1 MIEVNVK
8 AKIPFL
14 WGKASF
20 EKSNWTNVNLIVGQN
35 GSGKTLLAE
44 QIAEQFNAAGY
55 DINFLCAER
64 QADDD
69 AAAMRTIRENQA
81 VRQKIEDVLSNMFA
95 KAIRFEEAPGGRLV
109 AIVVNKARGVE
120 YNLKQGECHGLKEIL
135 TLLVA
140 LYGNPSGKKNCL
152 ILDEPELHL
161 HPQFQQFFMNC
172 IREASAQDPKRV
184 FFLITHSPYFI
195 DLNFAEDLLGVVVC
209 HVNRAPTSID
219 SLSEN
224 DEQMFRRFL
233 PRFNTYHK
241 QFFFS
246 DKQIFVEGYT
256 DQQLFTRLLSCVENK
271 MGSAGTGVIDVG
283 GKDELGVFFKVC
295 SLLGTDG
302 RIITDLDSLF
312 CGKLREEVCAD
323 ERTQN
328 FLDAQREKQDGFYV
342 SLFTRKELSKRITL
356 EKLIFRLERYLGAL
370 GEFLGR
376 METRADSSPAS
387 DGADDLD
394 ILVEKIKDLY
404 AKHENPENMD
414 TFKTVV
420 LMGVTLLR
428 ERLEQA
434 LPLPLAA
441 SLGQILNLANLIFAA
456 IECSR
461 VYILRRGCI
470 EHYYTQTQVHYMP
483 VSSKDR
489 IFHSE
494 IEFMLDQSSDR
505 LKKKYEE
512 LLAILNKACS

>member
-1 MIEVNVK
+1 MMLNLGVR

-14 WGKASF
+14 WGKTAF
-20 EKSNWTNVNLIVGQN
+20 EKRSWARVNLIVGPN

-55 DINFLCAER
+55 DINFLRAER
-64 QADDD
+64 YSQDDVD
-69 AAAMRTIRENQA
+69 AMKTIRENSN
-81 VRQKIEDVLSNMFA
+81 VRQKIEDVLSNMFS
-95 KAIRFEEAPGGRLV
+95 KSIRFEEAPGGRLV

-120 YNLKQGECHGLKEIL
+120 YNLRQGECHGLKEIL

-140 LYGNPSGKKNCL
+140 LYGNRGGKKNCL

-161 HPQFQQFFMNC
+161 HPQFQQFFMNE
-172 IREASAQDPKRV
+172 IRRASAEEPNRI

-195 DLNFAEDLLGVVVC
+195 DLNYPEDLMGVVVC
-209 HVNRAPTSID
+209 HVNRPPTSID
-219 SLSEN
+219 SLSDY

-271 MGSAGTGVIDVG
+271 VGVAGTGVIDVG

-295 SLLGTDG
+295 ALLGTDG

-328 FLDAQREKQDGFYV
+328 FLQAQREKQDGFY
-342 SLFTRKELSKRITL
+342 SSIFTKKELNKKITL
-356 EKLIFRLERYLGAL
+356 EKLIVRLERYLGAI
-370 GEFLGR
+370 GEFLG
-376 METRADSSPAS
+376 SV
-387 DGADDLD
+387 DGAVLGRLG
-394 ILVEKIKDLY
+394 ILVEKVKALY
-404 AKHENPENMD
+404 AKHESPENMD

-428 ERLEQA
+428 EELLEF

-441 SLGQILNLANLIFAA
+441 TLGQVINLANFIFAA
-456 IECSR
+456 IERSR

-470 EHYYTQTQVHYMP
+470 EHYYTQTKVDYMP

-494 IEFMLDQSSDR
+494 IEYMLEENSES
-505 LKKKYEE
+505 LKENYQD
-512 LLAILNKACS
+512 LLLILNKACS

>member
-20 EKSNWTNVNLIVGQN
+20 EKSSWANVNLIVGPN

-44 QIAEQFNAAGY
+44 QIERQFADAGY
-55 DINFLCAER
+55 DINFLRAER

-140 LYGNPSGKKNCL
+140 LYGNSSNKKNCL

-161 HPQFQQFFMNC
+161 HPQFQQFFMNE
-172 IREASAQDPKRV
+172 IKKASAAEPKRV
-184 FFLITHSPYFI
+184 FFIITHSPYFI
-195 DLNFAEDLLGVVVC
+195 DLNFSEDLLGVVAC

-219 SLSEN
+219 SLSDY
-224 DEQMFRRFL
+224 DEQLFRRFL

-246 DKQIFVEGYT
+246 DRQIFVEGYT
-256 DQQLFTRLLSCVENK
+256 DQQIFTRLLSCVDSK
-271 MGSAGTGVIDVG
+271 IGSAGTGVIDVG

-323 ERTQN
+323 QRTID
-328 FLDAQREKQDGFYV
+328 FLEAQREKQDGFYA
-342 SLFTRKELSKRITL
+342 SLFTKKELAKKITL
-356 EKLIFRLERYLGAL
+356 EKLIIRLERYLGGV
-370 GEFLGR
+370 GEFL
-376 METRADSSPAS
+376 ADVNHSVNPEI
-387 DGADDLD
+387 D
-394 ILVEKIKDLY
+394 ILVEKVKSLY
-404 AKHENPENMD
+404 AKYENPENLD
-414 TFKTVV
+414 TYKTVV
-420 LMGVTLLR
+420 LMGVTL
-428 ERLEQA
+428 ERKSLEEL

-441 SLGQILNLANLIFAA
+441 SLGQIINLANLIFAA

-470 EHYYTQTQVHYMP
+470 EHYYTQTDVHYMP

-494 IEFMLDQSSDR
+494 IEYMLDQSSER

>member
-1 MIEVNVK
+1 MIELNVK

-20 EKSNWTNVNLIVGQN
+20 EKRNWAAVNLIVGPN

-55 DINFLCAER
+55 DINFLRAER
-64 QADDD
+64 HSDDD
-69 AAAMRTIRENQA
+69 AAAMRTIRENQD

-95 KAIRFEEAPGGRLV
+95 KSIRFEEAPGGRLV

-161 HPQFQQFFMNC
+161 HPQFQQFFMNE
-172 IREASAQDPKRV
+172 IRKASAEDSKRV

-195 DLNFAEDLLGVVVC
+195 DLNFSEDLLGVVVC

-219 SLSEN
+219 SLSDY
-224 DEQMFRRFL
+224 DESMFRRFL

-256 DQQLFTRLLSCVENK
+256 DQQLFTRLLSCVDNK
-271 MGSAGTGVIDVG
+271 VGSAGTGVIDVG

-312 CGKLREEVCAD
+312 CGKLREEVCCDA
-323 ERTQN
+323 RTET
-328 FLDAQREKQDGFYV
+328 FLEAQREKQDGFYTM
-342 SLFTRKELSKRITL
+342 LFTKKELAKKITL
-356 EKLIFRLERYLGAL
+356 EKLIVRLERYLGAL

-376 METRADSSPAS
+376 AEPSGNERIDV
-387 DGADDLD
+387 
-394 ILVEKIKDLY
+394 LVEKIKYLY
-404 AKHENPENMD
+404 SKHDAPENMD

-420 LMGVTLLR
+420 LMGATLLR
-428 ERLEQA
+428 AELSDF

-441 SLGQILNLANLIFAA
+441 SLGQIINLANLIFAA
-456 IECSR
+456 IEQSR

-470 EHYYTQTQVHYMP
+470 EHYYTQTKVDYMP

-494 IEFMLDQSSDR
+494 IEFMLEQNSAK
-505 LKKKYEE
+505 LKKNYEE
-512 LLAILNKACS
+512 LLMILNKACS

>member
-1 MIEVNVK
+1 MIELNVK

-20 EKSNWTNVNLIVGQN
+20 EKSNWASVNLIVGPN

-55 DINFLCAER
+55 DINFLRAER
-64 QADDD
+64 DSDDD
-69 AAAMRTIRENQA
+69 IQAMRTIRENQE

-95 KAIRFEEAPGGRLV
+95 KSIRFEEAPGGRLV

-161 HPQFQQFFMNC
+161 HPQFQQFFMNE
-172 IREASAQDPKRV
+172 IRKASAADPKRV
-184 FFLITHSPYFI
+184 FFLLTHSPYFI
-195 DLNFAEDLLGVVVC
+195 DLNFSEDLLGVVAC

-219 SLSEN
+219 SLSDN

-246 DKQIFVEGYT
+246 DRQIFVEGYT
-256 DQQLFTRLLSCVENK
+256 DQQLFTRLLSCVDNK

-312 CGKLREEVCAD
+312 CGKLREEVCSD
-323 ERTQN
+323 QRTIE
-328 FLDAQREKQDGFYV
+328 FLEAQREKQDGFYT
-342 SLFTRKELSKRITL
+342 SLFTKKELSKRITL
-356 EKLIFRLERYLGAL
+356 EKLIVRLERYLSSL
-370 GEFLGR
+370 GEFLAGINHPVNQ
-376 METRADSSPAS
+376 EI
-387 DGADDLD
+387 D
-394 ILVEKIKDLY
+394 ILVEKVKGLY
-404 AKHENPENMD
+404 AKYENPENLD

-420 LMGVTLLR
+420 LMGVTLER
-428 ERLEQA
+428 ESLVEL

-441 SLGQILNLANLIFAA
+441 SLGQIINLANLIFAA
-456 IECSR
+456 IERAR

-494 IEFMLDQSSDR
+494 IEYMLDQEPDR
-505 LKKKYEE
+505 LKKRYEE
-512 LLAILNKACS
+512 LLVILNKACS

>member
-20 EKSNWTNVNLIVGQN
+20 EKNNWSNVNLIVGPN
-35 GSGKTLLAE
+35 GSGKTLLSE

-55 DINFLCAER
+55 DINFLRAER
-64 QADDD
+64 CSDDD
-69 AAAMRTIRENQA
+69 LQAMKVIREDQD

-95 KAIRFEEAPGGRLV
+95 KSIRFEEAPGGRLV

-120 YNLKQGECHGLKEIL
+120 YNLRQGECHGLKEIL

-140 LYGNPSGKKNCL
+140 LYGNQSKKKNCL

-161 HPQFQQFFMNC
+161 HPQFQQFFMNE
-172 IREASAQDPKRV
+172 IRKASAAEPMRV

-195 DLNFAEDLLGVVVC
+195 DLSFPEDLIGVVAC

-219 SLSEN
+219 SFSDN
-224 DEQMFRRFL
+224 DEQLFRRFL

-246 DKQIFVEGYT
+246 DRQIFVEGYT
-256 DQQLFTRLLSCVENK
+256 DQQIFTRLLSCVDNK
-271 MGSAGTGVIDVG
+271 IGSAGTGVIDVG

-312 CGKLREEVCAD
+312 CGKLREEICSD
-323 ERTQN
+323 SRTQE
-328 FLDAQREKQDGFYV
+328 FLDAQREKQDGFYT
-342 SLFTRKELSKRITL
+342 SLFTKKELSKKITL
-356 EKLIFRLERYLGAL
+356 EKLIVRLERYLSAL
-370 GEFLGR
+370 GEFLG
-376 METRADSSPAS
+376 AINFPVNPQI
-387 DGADDLD
+387 D
-394 ILVEKIKDLY
+394 ILVEKIKILY
-404 AKHENPENMD
+404 SKYDNPENMD
-414 TFKTVV
+414 TYKTVV
-420 LMGVTLLR
+420 LMGSIL
-428 ERLEQA
+428 ERQSLSEL

-441 SLGQILNLANLIFAA
+441 SLGQIINLANLIFAA
-456 IECSR
+456 SECAR

-470 EHYYTQTQVHYMP
+470 EHYYTQSEVHYMP

-489 IFHSE
+489 IFHYE
-494 IEFMLDQSSDR
+494 IEFMLDQNPAR
-505 LKKKYEE
+505 LKKSYEE
-512 LLAILNKACS
+512 LLVILNKACS